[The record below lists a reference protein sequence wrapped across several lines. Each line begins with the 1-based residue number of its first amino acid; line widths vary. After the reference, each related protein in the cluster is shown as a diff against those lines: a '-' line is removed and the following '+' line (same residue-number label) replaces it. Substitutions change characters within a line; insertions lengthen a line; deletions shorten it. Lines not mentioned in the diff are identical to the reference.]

1 MLEAHL
7 DSGLPFRRI
16 RSVCVVALFFLSAS
30 HTKHNILAD
39 YLRHNL
45 FPRNMATPNEEASLK
60 TRIQQAKT
68 FLQEHDN
75 ETIATTARTVSEPT
89 ISSNNEYFEEP
100 CNCSRICK
108 KLKQHE
114 APHPPAPHP
123 AQKRLEK
130 TGLFR

>member
-1 MLEAHL
+1 
-7 DSGLPFRRI
+7 
-16 RSVCVVALFFLSAS
+16 
-30 HTKHNILAD
+30 
-39 YLRHNL
+39 
-45 FPRNMATPNEEASLK
+45 MATPNEEASLK

-68 FLQEHDN
+68 FLQMHDN

-114 APHPPAPHP
+114 APPQSRPKKTRKDWPVQRGYNECDSKVITRK
-123 AQKRLEK
+123 AQRIEAGSGSL
-130 TGLFR
+130 GS